1 MSSAE
6 LTIGTVVEG
15 VVSRVTKFGAF
26 VTLPGGRD
34 GLVHISEIADVY
46 VKEINDY
53 IKEKDNVKVK
63 IISIDPQGKIGLS
76 IRQAEK
82 QGPPET
88 AKPARRPSP
97 SQNNRTDF
105 VRPTVNFEDRL
116 NKFMKESEEKLS
128 QIKRNSESKRGGR
141 GGRRG

>member
-53 IKEKDNVKVK
+53 IKEKDKVKVK

-97 SQNNRTDF
+97 APNSRPEF
-105 VRPTVNFEDRL
+105 ARPTVNFEDRL
-116 NKFMKESEEKLS
+116 SKFMKESEEKLS